1 MTEIPQSPSSV
12 PPPMAPVPQES
23 ATVEQQRLREQNQ
36 RLLDDLE
43 WAYSELAQTTERIQ
57 EESQV
62 AYSQVRDTVSRL
74 ERRVAELST
83 LNEIGRALGTTLRLD
98 QVLDIVARRIR
109 ATLPGTLFAVA
120 IAPSVQAALELS
132 TVSGDSGELPEGR
145 VAAWAAAQ
153 WIALRGTNLRVED
166 AAQPLALGI
175 PEELSLVPDCRAWLG
190 VPLLAG
196 DEIVGAVV
204 VAHAEPHAFL
214 PDDERLLA
222 SVAIQAAVAVNNARL
237 YEAVI
242 RRTAELAAVLEMS
255 QAISQAGVGTK
266 ALLELLVRRAR
277 ELIDCDSL
285 TVFLFGE
292 SREYLSPLVFVGSE
306 GDREAIMRIRVRP
319 GEGLAGLVAQ
329 SGRPELVNEA
339 HLDPRSR
346 QVPGTTIIPESI
358 ILTPLRSRDLVLGVL
373 MMSREG
379 ESRGFLPS
387 DLDFLTVVA
396 NHAAIALEN
405 ARLFESLQGAYT
417 DLKAT
422 QNQLVASERLHALGE
437 MASGVAHDFNNV
449 LGAILGR
456 AQLMLMRAEDET
468 VVNGLRVIEQ
478 AARDGASTVKRIQD
492 FTRLSAPSEPTV
504 LDVNH
509 VARDAA
515 EFTRPRWQEPRAA
528 GRLEF
533 RLDLHAT
540 EAVLANAAE
549 LREVVTNL
557 VINAVDATVG
567 AGTITVRTHS
577 TERAV
582 FLEVTDTGTGMS
594 EEVMEKIF
602 HPFFTTKGKKGTGL
616 GLAISQGIVARYQ
629 GALTVESALGQG
641 SVFTIRLPA
650 HRLPERATKT
660 VEPAP
665 DRGSNAEVR
674 GTILVVDDDVAV
686 AEVLSESLRM
696 AGHTVH
702 TVHSAREALSLL
714 MRTRVDVMFTD
725 IGMPEMDG
733 WELTAGVQARDPQA
747 VVVVVSGWGGQ
758 FSHDTQRARGLFGLL
773 PKPLDIHDAVKI
785 AREAVQERQRRDG
798 RRREDRVET

>member
-1 MTEIPQSPSSV
+1 MSEMSQSPL
-12 PPPMAPVPQES
+12 PADPAAGEDMLS
-23 ATVEQQRLREQNQ
+23 AENRRLREQNQ

-43 WAYSELAQTTERIQ
+43 WAYSELAQATERIQ

-62 AYSQVRDTVSRL
+62 AYAQVRDSVTRL

-120 IAPSVQAALELS
+120 IAPSVNAPLELS

-145 VAAWAAAQ
+145 AAAWAAAQ
-153 WIALRGTNLRVED
+153 WISLRGTNLRVED
-166 AAQPLALGI
+166 AAQSIAYGI
-175 PEELSLVPDCRAWLG
+175 PPELGKVQDCRSWLG

-255 QAISQAGVGTK
+255 QVISQAGVGTR
-266 ALLELLVRRAR
+266 ALVEMLVRRAR
-277 ELIDCDSL
+277 ELIECDSL
-285 TVFLFGE
+285 AVLLYDDTRASLA
-292 SREYLSPLVFVGSE
+292 PLVFVGSE
-306 GDREAIMRIRVRP
+306 EDREAFMRIRVKP

-339 HLDPRSR
+339 HLDPRSKH
-346 QVPGTTIIPESI
+346 VPGTTVIPESI
-358 ILTPLRSRDLVLGVL
+358 ILTPLRARDTVLGVL

-379 ESRGFLPS
+379 EGRGFLPS

-456 AQLMLMRAEDET
+456 AQLMLMRASDDD
-468 VVNGLRVIEQ
+468 VKKGLRVIEQ

-504 LDVNH
+504 LDINQ

-515 EFTRPRWQEPRAA
+515 EFTRPRWEEPRTN
-528 GRLEF
+528 GRLDFVLE
-533 RLDLHAT
+533 LQAAH
-540 EAVLANAAE
+540 AVLANAAE

-557 VINAVDATVG
+557 VINAVDATPH
-567 AGTITVRTHS
+567 AGTITLRTS
-577 TERAV
+577 SSDRAV
-582 FLEVTDTGTGMS
+582 FLDVIDTGSGMS
-594 EEVMEKIF
+594 DEVMEKIF

-616 GLAISQGIVARYQ
+616 GLAISQAIVARYH
-629 GALTVESALGQG
+629 GALTVESAVGRG
-641 SVFTIRLPA
+641 STFSIRLPA
-650 HRLPERATKT
+650 HHEARALETSVDT
-660 VEPAP
+660 PAAP
-665 DRGSNAEVR
+665 AAGDVA

-686 AEVLSESLRM
+686 AEVLSESLRA

-714 MRTRVDVMFTD
+714 MTTRVDVMFTD

-758 FSHDTQRARGLFGLL
+758 FSPGTEQARGLFCLL
-773 PKPLDIHDAVKI
+773 PKPLDIHDAVRV
-785 AREAVQERQRRDG
+785 ARDAVRERRSRDG
-798 RRREDRVET
+798 RRRDDRRAA